1 MRRTLTLFTTMLIGS
16 AAWAQETPTPE
27 DATAP
32 AEATASEK
40 DSEDA
45 SEEDATAPDQVT
57 VAEASPPIRV
67 VLTLTSGVQMTGT
80 VSQSDLLTWAPGSAM
95 DFTPDGG
102 TTVNLTGDRISTVS
116 TAAAPTAPTA
126 PAAPAAPAAQVPSVP
141 AASDYI
147 SPGGYSFPNPAASRY
162 LYAPSSIPLKQG
174 QGYVSQKLV
183 FTSAAYAVHDNV
195 TLLYGAFTF
204 FPPALSVFGTKV
216 GFQIKENL
224 HVSVGGEVFIAG
236 LSQDIPAAI
245 GFGAV
250 TFGDEDKN
258 LTVAS
263 GYADGSI
270 LNQATIPIMVGGQLR
285 TADSF
290 AVITENWVFMDP
302 SDFMDGYGIQSVD
315 VFLGSVAL
323 RIIGRRDRNS
333 GGQRGMVTRSGHPR
347 TTWDIGLL
355 AFGFRDRAS
364 MTVQAT
370 GETVESS
377 YYSWNAF
384 GPIPWVD
391 WTWHFGKEGG

>member
-1 MRRTLTLFTTMLIGS
+1 MHRTLTLFTTMIIGS
-16 AAWAQETPTPE
+16 SAWAQDPPTPE
-27 DATAP
+27 GATAP

-45 SEEDATAPDQVT
+45 SEEEATAPDQVT
-57 VAEASPPIRV
+57 AAEASPPIRV
-67 VLTLTSGVQMTGT
+67 ILTLTSGVQMTGT

-102 TTVNLTGDRISTVS
+102 TTVSLTGDRISTVT
-116 TAAAPTAPTA
+116 TAAAPAAPTAPSVQAPVVTA
-126 PAAPAAPAAQVPSVP
+126 PAT
-141 AASDYI
+141 ASDYK
-147 SPGGYSFPNPAASRY
+147 SAGGYSFPNPAASRY

-183 FTSAAYAVHDNV
+183 FTSAAYAVHDNL

-204 FPPALSVFGTKV
+204 FPPALSVFGTKA

-290 AVITENWVFMDP
+290 AVITENWVFLDP
-302 SDFMDGYGIQSVD
+302 SDFTAGYGIQSVD

-323 RIIGRRDRNS
+323 RIIGRRDRLS

-377 YYSWNAF
+377 YYSWTAF
-384 GPIPWVD
+384 GPIPWID